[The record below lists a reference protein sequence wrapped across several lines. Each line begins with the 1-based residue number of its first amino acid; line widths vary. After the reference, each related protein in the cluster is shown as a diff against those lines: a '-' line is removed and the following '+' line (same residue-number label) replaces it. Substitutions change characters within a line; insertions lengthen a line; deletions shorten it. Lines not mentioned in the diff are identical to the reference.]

1 MLQLGLPPRSGS
13 WLFAAAGTFRSPA
26 NLTRTTLTGFPIR
39 FLMWNMPYHAE
50 HHLCPAVPFHRLPAL
65 HRLLR
70 EKLAHVAPS
79 FTGRRTGPSSI
90 LCNAG

>member
-1 MLQLGLPPRSGS
+1 MPVVLAPPFLRALLIVEHTGCSQDRNGL
-13 WLFAAAGTFRSPA
+13 T
-26 NLTRTTLTGFPIR
+26 NTRTTLTGFPIR

-70 EKLAHVAPS
+70 EKS
-79 FTGRRTGPSSI
+79 RRITGRRTGPSSI
-90 LCNAG
+90 LCDAG